1 MHPKTTPLS
10 CSIIFPD
17 DKLKSL
23 DPVKWGQDNKG
34 NGLKVKYI
42 KCLMVKHIKFKLE
55 KAGMFLDKDSADI
68 GVSPY
73 CIMYCKCH

>member
-1 MHPKTTPLS
+1 MHPKTTPPS

-34 NGLKVKYI
+34 NGLKAFCVNEG
-42 KCLMVKHIKFKLE
+42 VKHIKFKLE
-55 KAGMFLDKDSADI
+55 KAGIFLDKDSAYI